1 MPYVTLVCGRA
12 KRICEPHWQIP
23 LLPHTNGYGPL
34 ANGFSSEFA
43 IQGHLVLG
51 PLVPGLWLDAS
62 LTAFG
67 VPPAPHT
74 AKWASWGL
82 AWPAFGPG
90 LATALEIVFCIFGA
104 AVAFALAPA
113 LEAALALFALA
124 NLLKASCSYWAKSL
138 ACGVFTCHGSG

>member
-43 IQGHLVLG
+43 TQGHPVLG
-51 PLVPGLWLDAS
+51 PLVPGLGPGAFKSWLDAS

-74 AKWASWGL
+74 AKWASGACQ
-82 AWPAFGPG
+82 AWQLPW
-90 LATALEIVFCIFGA
+90 
-104 AVAFALAPA
+104 
-113 LEAALALFALA
+113 
-124 NLLKASCSYWAKSL
+124 K
-138 ACGVFTCHGSG
+138 